1 MNKSKPGS
9 ETKPGPLDGI
19 KVLDLSTVVLG
30 PYAGQILGDL
40 GAEVIRVESPF
51 SDMTRWSGNP
61 PNPGFGPMF
70 MMCNRN
76 KRSLCLDLKKD
87 SARDAL
93 RRLIPT
99 ADVFLHNVRGEAM
112 DRLGFGYEEVAKIK
126 PDIVYVHA
134 VGFGSDGPY
143 AGQPA
148 YDDIVQAA
156 AGSASL
162 NTLTNPDEEPR
173 YVPTLAADKISGLHA
188 AYATLAAII
197 HHERTG
203 EGQFVE
209 VPMLESFTSFLMIE
223 HLNGHVYDPPR
234 GDYGYHRVINYNRKP
249 YQTKDGYV
257 CIMPYSPDQWRTVLE
272 AGGLDIPDDDPRL
285 ASRVALGAHFIE
297 LQADLNA
304 IAPNRTTE
312 DWIAV
317 LREAD
322 VPVMRVNRIDELVD
336 EPHLSAVDFFQR
348 REGPG
353 VGGYLSTKPPV
364 KFAKSPASIRRDPPA
379 LGADN
384 REVLLEVGLSDREI
398 DALEAEGAL
407 ASMLPE

>member
-1 MNKSKPGS
+1 MS

-19 KVLDLSTVVLG
+19 KVLDMSTVVLG

-40 GAEVIRVESPF
+40 GAEVIRVESPH
-51 SDMTRWSGNP
+51 SDMTRWAGPSP
-61 PNPGFGPMF
+61 HPGFSPMF

-87 SARDAL
+87 SAKEAL

-99 ADVFLHNVRGEAM
+99 ADVFLHNVRGAAI
-112 DRLGFGYEEVAKIK
+112 DRLGFGYEDVAKIK

-143 AGQPA
+143 EGRPA

-156 AGSASL
+156 AGAASL
-162 NTLTNPDEEPR
+162 NTLIAPDEEPR

-188 AYATLAAII
+188 AYATLAAIV

-223 HLNGHVYDPPR
+223 HLNGHVYDPPL

-249 YQTKDGYV
+249 YRTKDGHV
-257 CIMPYSPDQWRTVLE
+257 CIMPYSAEQWRALFIL
-272 AGGLDIPDDDPRL
+272 GGVEIKDDDPRFLNL
-285 ASRVALGAHFIE
+285 AAISAHFHE
-297 LQADLNA
+297 LQALLVEV
-304 IAPNRTTE
+304 APQKTTE
-312 DWIAV
+312 DWIEKLSA
-317 LREAD
+317 AD
-322 VPVMRVNRIDELVD
+322 VPVMRINRIDELVD
-336 EPHLSAVDFFQR
+336 EPHLTAVDFFER
-348 REGPG
+348 HEHPSEGS
-353 VGGYLSTKPPV
+353 YLATKPPI

-384 REVLLEVGLSDREI
+384 REVLFEAGLTAQEV

-407 ASMLPE
+407 RSLLPE